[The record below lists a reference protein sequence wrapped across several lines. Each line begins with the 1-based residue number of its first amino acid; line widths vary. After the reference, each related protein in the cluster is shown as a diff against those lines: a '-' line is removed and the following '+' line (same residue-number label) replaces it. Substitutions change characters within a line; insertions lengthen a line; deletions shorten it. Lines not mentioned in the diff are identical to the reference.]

1 MTSLRLFPL
10 MFVVTSKSCSA
21 AMMTLILQSAPVSSH
36 SGRDPRGNPVRKRWT
51 FLELQSNGSYADDAQ
66 AYAAGAVEAYLTHDL
81 MEKQYKN
88 MYSRY
93 CNNQPEYCER
103 LSKFLLENLK
113 YSNSQEHLYEST
125 DPYWHMVHLQMKQLA
140 GLSDHFENKTLNVS
154 NEYLNVTRALFF
166 NVEGDLIDLEGVL
179 RRVHDENSIDQTPAC
194 SALIK
199 VVADND
205 DILFAHDTWFVYRSM
220 LRIEK
225 KYMFPWHFTSKSK
238 NDPLDPDLMA
248 TAAERI
254 LEWLS
259 RTDSVIEPH
268 ADDDS
273 FDTYD
278 GEEENHTNTK
288 EHTTD
293 KEKRR

>member
-1 MTSLRLFPL
+1 M
-10 MFVVTSKSCSA
+10 KEY
-21 AMMTLILQSAPVSSH
+21 
-36 SGRDPRGNPVRKRWT
+36 WT
-51 FLELQSNGSYADDAQ
+51 FLELQSNDSYADDAQ
-66 AYAAGAVEAYLTHDL
+66 AYGAGAVEAYLTHDL
-81 MEKQYKN
+81 MEKQFKN

-93 CNNQPEYCER
+93 CNNQHEYCER

-225 KYMFPWHFTSKSK
+225 KYMFPWHFTSKSRK
-238 NDPLDPDLMA
+238 TIPGHTISMSSYPGKLVSLDDFYLASSGLAITETSIPNNNDNLWNLVKPDSGPLTWVRGMVA
-248 TAAERI
+248 TRLAVTGSQWVDYFGK
-254 LEWLS
+254 LNS
-259 RTDSVIEPH
+259 GT
-268 ADDDS
+268 
-273 FDTYD
+273 
-278 GEEENHTNTK
+278 
-288 EHTTD
+288 
-293 KEKRR
+293 